1 MSSAG
6 NVELDETSD
15 LEVQKEDLLN
25 EQCFLN
31 LSNTVSDAPD
41 QLMMELD
48 ELSYDGLENLAGFI
62 CHKLKTMKQQHLS
75 LVLA

>member
-1 MSSAG
+1 MYEKYILSRNEGSLSSAG

-15 LEVQKEDLLN
+15 LEVQKEDLLG

-31 LSNTVSDAPD
+31 LSKTVSDAPD

-48 ELSYDGLENLAGFI
+48 ELAWPE
-62 CHKLKTMKQQHLS
+62 KLFATN
-75 LVLA
+75 